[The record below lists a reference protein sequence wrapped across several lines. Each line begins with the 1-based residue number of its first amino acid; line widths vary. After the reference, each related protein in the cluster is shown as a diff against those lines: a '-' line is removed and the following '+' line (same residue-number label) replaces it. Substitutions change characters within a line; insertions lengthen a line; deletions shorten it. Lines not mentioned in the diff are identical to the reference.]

1 MKFSAYIPATLC
13 IAAAMFTACSDDTE
27 TVANRIYDTSAMEPS
42 TVLIDGMAESSVQT
56 FTVKMANPTD
66 RDETVTYGV
75 EPSLVERYNAIY
87 GTAIMLPAE
96 NYELTQPTATIIAG
110 AVESDDV
117 VVTVKNLTSLDR
129 NLVYVLPVTV
139 VSSSVEVLESQRT
152 HFIVVRGAALVNIVA
167 DITRNY
173 CSLNNSAD
181 ATQLNGITD
190 ITVQWIMNVNEFGK
204 LISTVMGIEGR
215 FLLRI
220 GDAGVPD
227 NQLQL
232 ATSNGNVTDPS
243 WQFETGKWLRCA
255 FTFSSS
261 TGAATLWI
269 NGNKKATLTSGYSGS
284 VNWAADDFYIGK
296 SYDNERW
303 LTGCIGEARVWNRIL
318 TDAELSDEDQAFL
331 VPVDSEGLVAYWKF
345 NEGAGSL
352 IHDYANGYDLTCN
365 TAPTWVSV
373 SLPEK

>member
-1 MKFSAYIPATLC
+1 
-13 IAAAMFTACSDDTE
+13 
-27 TVANRIYDTSAMEPS
+27 
-42 TVLIDGMAESSVQT
+42 
-56 FTVKMANPTD
+56 
-66 RDETVTYGV
+66 
-75 EPSLVERYNAIY
+75 
-87 GTAIMLPAE
+87 MLPAE
-96 NYELTQPTATIIAG
+96 GIDSPSLPPLSSPG
-110 AVESDDV
+110 RRGDDV
-117 VVTVKNLTSLDR
+117 VVTVKNSHLSTG

-139 VSSSVEVLESQRT
+139 VSSSVRVLASQRT

-190 ITVQWIMNVNEFGK
+190 VTVQWIMNVNGFGK

-227 NQLQL
+227 NQLRL
-232 ATSNGNVTDPS
+232 ATSNGVTDPS
-243 WQFETGKWLRCA
+243 WQFGRQAEWLRCA

-269 NGNKKATLTSGYSGS
+269 NGNKATLTSGYSGS
-284 VNWAADDFYIGK
+284 VNWASDDFYIGK

-303 LTGCIGEARVWNRIL
+303 LTGCIGEARVWG
-318 TDAELSDEDQAFL
+318 T
-331 VPVDSEGLVAYWKF
+331 
-345 NEGAGSL
+345 
-352 IHDYANGYDLTCN
+352 T
-365 TAPTWVSV
+365 
-373 SLPEK
+373 

>member
-87 GTAIMLPAE
+87 GTALMLPAE

-232 ATSNGNVTDPS
+232 ATSNGNVTDP
-243 WQFETGKWLRCA
+243 
-255 FTFSSS
+255 
-261 TGAATLWI
+261 
-269 NGNKKATLTSGYSGS
+269 
-284 VNWAADDFYIGK
+284 
-296 SYDNERW
+296 
-303 LTGCIGEARVWNRIL
+303 
-318 TDAELSDEDQAFL
+318 
-331 VPVDSEGLVAYWKF
+331 
-345 NEGAGSL
+345 
-352 IHDYANGYDLTCN
+352 
-365 TAPTWVSV
+365 
-373 SLPEK
+373 

>member
-1 MKFSAYIPATLC
+1 MKFSAYIQATLC

-190 ITVQWIMNVNEFGK
+190 ITVQRIMNVNEFGK

-284 VNWAADDFYIGK
+284 VNWASDDFYIGK

>member
-255 FTFSSS
+255 FTFTSS
-261 TGAATLWI
+261 TGAAPLWI
-269 NGNKKATLTSGYSGS
+269 NGTRKASLTAGYSGS
-284 VNWAADDFYIGK
+284 VNWASDDFYIGK